1 LPDNHLVEA
10 EVMTGLNWYWIAV
23 ASTVPGVLGLL
34 VALPFWRRS
43 DAIFGNIVATAIIFA
58 FSFGLIWREHVELD
72 RIIKDCL
79 DAGTVCWPE
88 PAAFTRF
95 AIYAFIGLIQVFIV
109 FSLSLRFEE
118 RARRRDYAP
127 EWR

>member
-1 LPDNHLVEA
+1 
-10 EVMTGLNWYWIAV
+10 MTGLSWDWIAFACV
-23 ASTVPGVLGLL
+23 VPGLLGLL
-34 VALPFWRRS
+34 VAFPFWRKS
-43 DAIFGNIVATAIIFA
+43 DAIFGNIVATAVIFA

-72 RIIKDCL
+72 RIVKACL

-95 AIYAFIGLIQVFIV
+95 AIYAFIGLIQVFAV